1 MNRELQARLRDAWNL
16 PDLLPLGETP
26 AFRLW
31 RSPFHVDGM
40 NRAVGMIREQGA
52 RIEPHNSAWGRLTAQ
67 LLRAALAAARISD
80 GPCPLR
86 VTATGIDCGDR
97 TLRATSSVPLLAV
110 HLAQA
115 LLYTRSPLYGK
126 TLVAYDLEA
135 TGVGATDEI
144 TEIGAVRI
152 RDGVIGEEFQTL
164 VDPGQYIGPD
174 IVELTG
180 ITNDMVRGAP
190 APAEAVRRFLDFF
203 GGNDTIAIVHNGSF
217 DLRTIRA
224 RASRF
229 CRRDFTPPVYDTR
242 AYCQSLRP
250 LAGANLAELADD
262 FGVRLDDHHRALA
275 DARATG
281 EVFIKAS
288 VLANADWQVFRAQ
301 QLGLLVPALAAWDG
315 PEGEEERA
323 LLHGLLNRR
332 DCVLP
337 RALRRLPPEDFDRV
351 RAALAAQAEAV
362 AAGTEVHLGDEVPR
376 AVAAGTL
383 DCRAANARLVRELA
397 AYAPYLRHNPR
408 PAFTVA
414 GTVVEK
420 RSQRRLRDATGQVL
434 LAAGADP
441 QQPLALVAEP
451 HRWFGW
457 LWPVPALVP
466 ARCTP

>member
-1 MNRELQARLRDAWNL
+1 MKLELQARLREAWGL
-16 PDLLPLGETP
+16 PGLLPLGETP

-40 NRAVGMIREQGA
+40 NRAVAAIRAQGA
-52 RIEPHNSAWGRLTAQ
+52 TVAAHDSSWGRLTAQ
-67 LLRAALAAARISD
+67 LLRAALAAARIGD
-80 GPCPLR
+80 GPCVVR
-86 VTATGIDCGDR
+86 ITTTGIACDGGI
-97 TLRATSSVPLLAV
+97 LGATSSVPLLAV

-126 TLVAYDLEA
+126 TLVAYDLES

-152 RDGVIGEEFQTL
+152 RDGVITEEFQTL

-190 APAEAVRRFLDFF
+190 SPAEAVRRFLDFF
-203 GGNDTIAIVHNGSF
+203 GGNDTIAVVHNGSF

-229 CRRDFTPPVYDTR
+229 CRRDFTPTVYDTR

-288 VLANADWQVFRAQ
+288 VLANADWQVFRTQ
-301 QLGLLVPALAAWDG
+301 QLGLVVPALAAWDG
-315 PEGEEERA
+315 TEGEEERA
-323 LLHGLLNRR
+323 LLHGLLTRR
-332 DCVLP
+332 DCTLP
-337 RALRRLPPEDFDRV
+337 RGLRRLHPEDFDRV
-351 RAALAAQAEAV
+351 RAALAAQAETI
-362 AAGTEVHLGDEVPR
+362 AAGTEVRLGDEVPR
-376 AVAAGTL
+376 AVPVDTL
-383 DCRAANARLVRELA
+383 ACRAANAQLVRELA

-414 GTVVEK
+414 GTVQE
-420 RSQRRLRDATGQVL
+420 QGNRRHLRDATGQVL

-441 QQPLALVAEP
+441 QQPLALAVQP
-451 HRWFGW
+451 HRWLGW
-457 LWPVPALVP
+457 LWPVPVLLP
-466 ARCTP
+466 SRCAP